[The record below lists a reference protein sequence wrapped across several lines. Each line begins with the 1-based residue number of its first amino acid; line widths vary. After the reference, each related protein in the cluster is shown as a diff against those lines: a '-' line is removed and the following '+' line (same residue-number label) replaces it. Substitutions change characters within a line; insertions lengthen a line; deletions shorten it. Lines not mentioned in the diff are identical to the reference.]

1 MSFEPVVHTYEDV
14 PVSPLSFDATAGW
27 AAIPRALLCDWLEVV
42 ARVARVIAPEYAKP
56 DLPDA
61 IAFKCETISSDGPYG
76 SSENFY
82 YLNDYSFEVEGLSIR
97 FESGRQEGGE
107 PLAMETRGLKLDVSS
122 YLFPRPDGAAKARF
136 FVWHRPDQAA
146 DVKRALGLA

>member
-1 MSFEPVVHTYEDV
+1 V
-14 PVSPLSFDATAGW
+14 LSFDAADGW
-27 AAIPRALLCDWLEVV
+27 ASIPRALLCDWLEVV
-42 ARVARVIAPEYAKP
+42 ARAARVIAPAYAKP

-82 YLNDYSFEVEGLSIR
+82 YLNYYSLEVQGLSIH

-122 YLFPRPDGAAKARF
+122 YLFPRQDGMAKARF
-136 FVWHRPDQAA
+136 FVWHHPEQAA
-146 DVKRALGLA
+146 EVRRALGLT